1 MGIHFYQ
8 TLKPIHLPG
17 RLCHVLL
24 RTDITFEDNTPKW
37 RNLRKIFNTSLTGP
51 KRLAATY
58 FVRSEEVL
66 SMIRTIIPQVGV
78 PVELNSLFT
87 ISTTNVISRM
97 VLNKRLGCVSTTNAS
112 EDNVREVQDLKEIVE
127 EIFGCLATP
136 NIGTLVPALKYLDI
150 QGLETRFEKLKAR
163 MDVFVMNIIAEHLE
177 QRTTRRSKEAAVEI
191 CEEEKDM
198 VDLLLDEMEAMTDE
212 SAITLE
218 NVKSLIWVSSTSY
231 LLLIC
236 QCIQIFLRVSVASIY
251 RAALLVS

>member
-1 MGIHFYQ
+1 MF
-8 TLKPIHLPG
+8 
-17 RLCHVLL
+17 LL

-51 KRLAATY
+51 KRLAASY

-87 ISTTNVISRM
+87 IFTTNVISRM

-112 EDNVREVQDLKEIVE
+112 EGNTQEVQDLKEIVE

-150 QGLETRFEKLKAR
+150 QGLERRFKKLKAR
-163 MDVFVMNIIAEHLE
+163 MDAFVMNIISEHLE
-177 QRTTRRSKEAAVEI
+177 QRTSRRSKEGAAKI
-191 CEEEKDM
+191 SDDEEKDM
-198 VDLLLDEMEAMTDE
+198 VDLLLDQMEAMTEE
-212 SAITLE
+212 SAISLE
-218 NVKSLIWVSSTSY
+218 NVKSLIWVSSTST
-231 LLLIC
+231 LLLC
-236 QCIQIFLRVSVASIY
+236 FANATKSSCVY
-251 RAALLVS
+251 R